1 MPASHGNLKD
11 PSESSSKDDEGG
23 ERGAAAPA
31 AATVAAEVAAPA
43 ATAATAAAAS
53 ESSSRDDEDEG
64 GGDEGGDEGAAD
76 AAELRDLRRAAEE
89 TARKLLHPCF
99 AQVSAKYASTT
110 LVELKER
117 LLRVITTDGELEHTE
132 ECHTYDSEDDDL
144 LDDGNDGEEE
154 NADANDGSDDSHIN
168 EVLDRIRK
176 AVVGECAAAMDG
188 LTDGWLESYTT
199 ALSDNSAP
207 FKLQRFPRFVRALAS
222 FCAETAP
229 DVSDRAMRQLEEL
242 ATAVFR
248 PDSQFVRVQPA
259 STLGE
264 AVASNAPAEAFE
276 PTVKV
281 FIQHRSD
288 LIGKILKWFA
298 LEFVPPRQ
306 CILDVLLKTVVEG
319 IFGDES
325 QEQETCL
332 SDRLEL
338 FAREANI
345 AAAARKLLR
354 LADPATPAHGE
365 LEDAILQSMPGACFE
380 IAGATG
386 KHADICNGV
395 YKKTAEMY
403 NGKPAFQKMGDS
415 SAWCVYIS
423 STHRWMVTLTQYKDA
438 HDDLGYARSVEIHL
452 DVPGRETKWQVYS
465 GSEWEEQPDVSTVL
479 TLTTI

>member
-1 MPASHGNLKD
+1 MTQLTQLTYLLNILFQLWIWCELLTHGLPGD
-11 PSESSSKDDEGG
+11 WG
-23 ERGAAAPA
+23 
-31 AATVAAEVAAPA
+31 
-43 ATAATAAAAS
+43 
-53 ESSSRDDEDEG
+53 DED
-64 GGDEGGDEGAAD
+64 DEGAAD

-207 FKLQRFPRFVRALAS
+207 FKLQRFPRFVRALAN

-242 ATAVFR
+242 ASAVFH

-259 STLGE
+259 STLEE
-264 AVASNAPAEAFE
+264 AVASNAPAETFE

-319 IFGDES
+319 IFGDEE
-325 QEQETCL
+325 QEQESCL

-380 IAGATG
+380 IAGARG
-386 KHADICNGV
+386 GSADRCNGV

-403 NGKPAFQKMGDS
+403 NGKPAFQKSGANS
-415 SAWCVYIS
+415 GGLFGAPAAAGGSYWCLY
-423 STHRWMVTLTQYKDA
+423 TAHGYWMVTTTELKDA
-438 HDDLGYARSVEIHL
+438 NADRGYAKSVETHL
-452 DVPGRETKWQVYS
+452 NVPGRKTEWNVAS
-465 GSEWEEQPDVSTVL
+465 GGEWELQPGVSTVL
-479 TLTTI
+479 TW

>member
-1 MPASHGNLKD
+1 M
-11 PSESSSKDDEGG
+11 
-23 ERGAAAPA
+23 
-31 AATVAAEVAAPA
+31 
-43 ATAATAAAAS
+43 
-53 ESSSRDDEDEG
+53 
-64 GGDEGGDEGAAD
+64 
-76 AAELRDLRRAAEE
+76 RDLRRAAEE

-207 FKLQRFPRFVRALAS
+207 FKLQRFPRFVRALAN

-242 ATAVFR
+242 ASAVFH

-259 STLGE
+259 STLEE
-264 AVASNAPAEAFE
+264 AVASNAPAETFE

-380 IAGATG
+380 IAGVTG
-386 KHADICNGV
+386 RHADICNGV

-403 NGKPAFQKMGDS
+403 NGKPAFQKSGANS
-415 SAWCVYIS
+415 GGLVGAAAAAGGSYWCVY
-423 STHRWMVTLTQYKDA
+423 TAAGDWMLTDTEHKDA
-438 HDDLGYARSVEIHL
+438 NDGKGCAFSIERHL
-452 DVPGRETKWQVYS
+452 NVPGRKTEWKFLLGGKW
-465 GSEWEEQPDVSTVL
+465 ELQPGVSSVL
-479 TLTTI
+479 TW

>member
-1 MPASHGNLKD
+1 MA
-11 PSESSSKDDEGG
+11 
-23 ERGAAAPA
+23 
-31 AATVAAEVAAPA
+31 
-43 ATAATAAAAS
+43 
-53 ESSSRDDEDEG
+53 
-64 GGDEGGDEGAAD
+64 
-76 AAELRDLRRAAEE
+76 
-89 TARKLLHPCF
+89 
-99 AQVSAKYASTT
+99 
-110 LVELKER
+110 
-117 LLRVITTDGELEHTE
+117 
-132 ECHTYDSEDDDL
+132 
-144 LDDGNDGEEE
+144 
-154 NADANDGSDDSHIN
+154 
-168 EVLDRIRK
+168 
-176 AVVGECAAAMDG
+176 G

-264 AVASNAPAEAFE
+264 AVVSNAPAEAFE
-276 PTVKV
+276 PTAKV

-288 LIGKILKWFA
+288 LIGKILKLFA
-298 LEFVPPRQ
+298 LEFVSPRQ
-306 CILDVLLKTVVEG
+306 CILDVLLKAVVEG

-325 QEQETCL
+325 QEQETCQL
-332 SDRLEL
+332 DRLEL
-338 FAREANI
+338 FIREANI

-386 KHADICNGV
+386 QSADACNGV

-403 NGKPAFQKMGDS
+403 NGKPAFQKSVANSSGGLVGAAAAAGGSDWCLYDS
-415 SAWCVYIS
+415 
-423 STHRWMVTLTQYKDA
+423 TGTWMVTSTEHKDA
-438 HDDLGYARSVEIHL
+438 NDDRGWAFSVEAGL
-452 DVPGRETKWQVYS
+452 NVPGRKTEWKVLS
-465 GSEWEEQPDVSTVL
+465 GGKLKLKPGVSTVL
-479 TLTTI
+479 TW